1 MAKRKSETLARVG
14 IGFDLHRMKKGRD
27 LYLGGIR
34 IDYPYGLLGHSD
46 GDVILHAISD
56 AILGSLAQPDIGCL
70 FPDTDCQLR
79 GISSTL
85 ILNKAIEIMRQQKF
99 MLGNVDVIIICQ
111 EPKLNNLYEKIREK
125 LATLLDVNPSQIGIK
140 AKTAEHLGFL
150 GKGKAIACW
159 AVALLIPSTG

>member
-1 MAKRKSETLARVG
+1 LAKRKSETLVKVG
-14 IGFDLHRMKKGRD
+14 IGFDLHRMKKGCD

-34 IDYPYGLLGHSD
+34 IDYPYGLVGHSD

-56 AILGSLAQPDIGCL
+56 AILGGLAQPDIGCL

-85 ILNKAIEIMRQQKF
+85 ILNKAIQIMHRQKF
-99 MLGNVDVIIICQ
+99 VLGNVDVVVICQ
-111 EPKLNNLYEKIREK
+111 EPKLNSLYNKIREK
-125 LATLLDVNPSQIGIK
+125 LATLLEVNPSQIGIK

-159 AVALLIPSTG
+159 AVVLLKQSCG